1 MREEFYQWM
10 KNLAVFY
17 ILFTAV
23 LHLVP
28 DKKYERY
35 IRSFMGLLL
44 IYMLCTPVVAVLG
57 KSGELLQSFSSNYR
71 QEKNLLEQK
80 EAEDL
85 QAFYLYQGYENEL
98 AEKIRESLDGTGIK
112 TADAAVNIE
121 GEKVSAVVYVQ
132 EEPTEEEE
140 RRIYNELREKFGI
153 EKKDCRIL
161 AEGNEETAMGG
172 DSSSGA
178 SSGGDRDSGVGNGQQ
193 HREEQRT
200 GENGNEAG

>member
-44 IYMLCTPVVAVLG
+44 IYMLCPPVVGVLG

-112 TADAAVNIE
+112 TVDAAVNIE
-121 GEKVSAVVYVQ
+121 GEKVSAVVYVR

-200 GENGNEAG
+200 G

>member
-1 MREEFYQWM
+1 MREEFYQWT

-44 IYMLCTPVVAVLG
+44 IYMLCTPVAAVLG
-57 KSGELLQSFSSNYR
+57 KSAELLQSFSSNYR

-80 EAEDL
+80 ESEDL

-98 AEKIRESLDGTGIK
+98 EEKIMESLDGTGIK
-112 TADAAVNIE
+112 IADAAVNIE
-121 GEKVSAVVYVQ
+121 GERVSVTIYVR
-132 EEPTEEEE
+132 EKLTEEGE
-140 RRIYNELREKFGI
+140 RGIYDELRKNFGI
-153 EKKDCRIL
+153 EKEDCRIL
-161 AEGNEETAMGG
+161 AEGNEETTVGG
-172 DSSSGA
+172 DPSSGA
-178 SSGGDRDSGVGNGQQ
+178 SSGSDSGSRIGDRQPDQ
-193 HREEQRT
+193 EE
-200 GENGNEAG
+200 

>member
-35 IRSFMGLLL
+35 IRSFIGLLL

-112 TADAAVNIE
+112 TVDAAVNIE
-121 GEKVSAVVYVQ
+121 GEKVSAVVYVR

-161 AEGNEETAMGG
+161 AEGNEETAVGG

-200 GENGNEAG
+200 G

>member
-1 MREEFYQWM
+1 
-10 KNLAVFY
+10 
-17 ILFTAV
+17 
-23 LHLVP
+23 
-28 DKKYERY
+28 
-35 IRSFMGLLL
+35 
-44 IYMLCTPVVAVLG
+44 MLCTPVVAVLG

-85 QAFYLYQGYENEL
+85 QGFYLYQGYENEL
-98 AEKIRESLDGTGIK
+98 AEKIQGKSGWYRHKDCGCRRKYRRG
-112 TADAAVNIE
+112 E
-121 GEKVSAVVYVQ
+121 GYPPSFTSR

-200 GENGNEAG
+200 G

>member
-112 TADAAVNIE
+112 TVDAAVNIE

-161 AEGNEETAMGG
+161 AEGNEETAVGG

-200 GENGNEAG
+200 G

>member
-112 TADAAVNIE
+112 TVDAAVNIE
-121 GEKVSAVVYVQ
+121 GEKVSAVVYVR

-200 GENGNEAG
+200 G

>member
-112 TADAAVNIE
+112 TVDAAVNIE
-121 GEKVSAVVYVQ
+121 GEKVSAVVYVR

-161 AEGNEETAMGG
+161 AEGNEETAVGG

-200 GENGNEAG
+200 G

>member
-112 TADAAVNIE
+112 TVDAAVNIE
-121 GEKVSAVVYVQ
+121 GEKVSAVVYVR

-161 AEGNEETAMGG
+161 AEGNEETAVGG

>member
-112 TADAAVNIE
+112 TVDAAVNIE

-200 GENGNEAG
+200 G

>member
-1 MREEFYQWM
+1 MREEFYQWT

-44 IYMLCTPVVAVLG
+44 IYMLCTPVAAVLG
-57 KSGELLQSFSSNYR
+57 KSAELLQSFSSNYR

-80 EAEDL
+80 ESEDL

-98 AEKIRESLDGTGIK
+98 EEKIMESLDGTGIK
-112 TADAAVNIE
+112 IADAAVNIE
-121 GEKVSAVVYVQ
+121 GEKVSAVVYVR

-193 HREEQRT
+193 HREEPRT
-200 GENGNEAG
+200 G

>member
-1 MREEFYQWM
+1 MREEYYEGT

-112 TADAAVNIE
+112 TVDAAVNIE
-121 GEKVSAVVYVQ
+121 GEKVSAVVYVR

-172 DSSSGA
+172 DSSCGA
-178 SSGGDRDSGVGNGQQ
+178 SSGGDRDSGVGKGQQ

-200 GENGNEAG
+200 G

>member
-112 TADAAVNIE
+112 TVDAAVNIE

-161 AEGNEETAMGG
+161 AEGNEETAVGG

>member
-85 QAFYLYQGYENEL
+85 QAFYLYQGYVNEL

-112 TADAAVNIE
+112 TVDAAVNIE
-121 GEKVSAVVYVQ
+121 GEKVSAVVYAQ

-193 HREEQRT
+193 HRVEQRT
-200 GENGNEAG
+200 G

>member
-44 IYMLCTPVVAVLG
+44 IYMLCTPVVAGLG

-112 TADAAVNIE
+112 TVDAAVNIE
-121 GEKVSAVVYVQ
+121 GEKVSAVVYVR

-178 SSGGDRDSGVGNGQQ
+178 SSGSDSGSRIGDRQPDQ
-193 HREEQRT
+193 EE
-200 GENGNEAG
+200 

>member
-112 TADAAVNIE
+112 TVDAAVNIE
-121 GEKVSAVVYVQ
+121 GEKVSAVVYVR
-132 EEPTEEEE
+132 EEPTEEED

-200 GENGNEAG
+200 G

>member
-23 LHLVP
+23 LHFVP

-71 QEKNLLEQK
+71 QEKIFWNRKRRKTFRLFISIRDMKTNLRK
-80 EAEDL
+80 KSGKVWMV
-85 QAFYLYQGYENEL
+85 QA
-98 AEKIRESLDGTGIK
+98 
-112 TADAAVNIE
+112 
-121 GEKVSAVVYVQ
+121 
-132 EEPTEEEE
+132 
-140 RRIYNELREKFGI
+140 
-153 EKKDCRIL
+153 
-161 AEGNEETAMGG
+161 
-172 DSSSGA
+172 
-178 SSGGDRDSGVGNGQQ
+178 
-193 HREEQRT
+193 
-200 GENGNEAG
+200 

>member
-112 TADAAVNIE
+112 TVDAAVNIE
-121 GEKVSAVVYVQ
+121 GEKVSAVVYVR